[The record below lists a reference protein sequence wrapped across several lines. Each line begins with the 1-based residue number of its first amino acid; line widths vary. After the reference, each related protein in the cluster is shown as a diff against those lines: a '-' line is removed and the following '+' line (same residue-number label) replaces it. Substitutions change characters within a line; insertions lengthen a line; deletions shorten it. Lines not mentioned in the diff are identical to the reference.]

1 MRLLALITDGR
12 GADGGIARFNED
24 LLQALSQC
32 GHIVHVTALPRFGSP
47 EGWREGKIVSLPP
60 VGRSYVWAAK
70 AAYLACSGNFDGI
83 FCGHMNAAP
92 FAAQLARLTRSRFWV
107 QAYGIDA
114 WPDRGPKFRRALARA
129 HLVTS
134 ISRYTQ
140 ARLLTWSDVDY
151 ARARILPVTFNAK
164 FSPRSRRADI
174 AARYGLEGRKTILT
188 VGRLA
193 SAETYKGHDRIIQCL
208 PMLQA
213 IVPEVAYL
221 IVGGGDDMPRLKALA
236 QETGV
241 QDSVIFAGRV
251 AEEELQDHYGIS
263 DVFAMPSDGEGFGI
277 VFLEAAATGI
287 PVVGGNCDGSL
298 DALADGEIGTPVDP
312 HDPRQ
317 LTEALAQAIKA
328 PKRASAEALERFSF
342 PHFAAH
348 VDKLVSGLVAE
359 SSAR

>member
-1 MRLLALITDGR
+1 M
-12 GADGGIARFNED
+12 
-24 LLQALSQC
+24 
-32 GHIVHVTALPRFGSP
+32 
-47 EGWREGKIVSLPP
+47 
-60 VGRSYVWAAK
+60 WAAK
-70 AAYLACSGNFDGI
+70 AAFLACTGKIDVI

-92 FAAQLARLTRSRFWV
+92 FAAKLARLTRCKLWV

-114 WPDRGPKFRRALARA
+114 WPDRGPKFRRALASA
-129 HLVTS
+129 QLVTS

-140 ARLLTWSDVDY
+140 ARLMAWSDIDY

-164 FSPRSRRADI
+164 FSPRPRRADI

-193 SAETYKGHDRIIQCL
+193 SAETYKGHDRIIRCM

-213 IVPEVAYL
+213 VVPEAVYL

-251 AEEELQDHYGIS
+251 AEDELLDHYGIS

-287 PVVGGNCDGSL
+287 PVVGGDRDGSL
-298 DALADGEIGTPVDP
+298 DALADGEIGAPVDP
-312 HDPRQ
+312 HNPRQ
-317 LTEALAQAIKA
+317 LTEALAQAITK
-328 PKRASAEALERFSF
+328 PRRASAEALERFAY
-342 PHFAAH
+342 PNFAAH
-348 VDKLVSGLVAE
+348 VDKLVGRLQAAVPGSQ
-359 SSAR
+359 